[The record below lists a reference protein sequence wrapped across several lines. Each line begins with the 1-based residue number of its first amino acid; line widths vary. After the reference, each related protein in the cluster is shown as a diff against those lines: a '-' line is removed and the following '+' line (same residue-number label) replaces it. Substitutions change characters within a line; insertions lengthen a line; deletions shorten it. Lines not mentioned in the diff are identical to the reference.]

1 MAMQKTN
8 ICGLSR
14 DEMTA
19 AGVSRPQV
27 SMDDI
32 KREARY
38 TGSPVVIE
46 HVSGRWLVVL
56 PGGAVLGTST
66 AQPMGAFEAEHTA
79 WSLDNGTDYQVFVDR
94 VVGK

>member
-1 MAMQKTN
+1 MQKTN

-27 SMDDI
+27 SLDDI

-46 HVSGRWLVVL
+46 HVSGRWLVVM
-56 PGGAVLGTST
+56 PGGPVFGTST
-66 AQPMGAFEAEHTA
+66 AEPMGAFEAEEAAQGIGGYTVEI
-79 WSLDNGTDYQVFVDR
+79 GR
-94 VVGK
+94 VVGR